1 MSGVE
6 GMGGRGV
13 VSIGLR
19 TFYLRVLIACF
30 RFPVVVLSLG

>member
-1 MSGVE
+1 MVEELSGS
-6 GMGGRGV
+6 RGV
-13 VSIGLR
+13 VTIDLR